1 MDKSGPSVTTE
12 KDDDQQLAKRLALRT
27 ANVAHLTASR
37 DSSLYDKLDGSIKK
51 NTSLIKKL
59 KSGITST
66 QFAAIKK
73 DVLSLKLEKYI
84 EEVALSISEAIYKT
98 SSDIWAAVE
107 ISSLIH
113 QRYAAFSPL
122 LLANTLKHFGPPPS
136 FVGVA
141 TEQRERDETV
151 RVHRQRSSLRFIS
164 ELYLVGIA
172 QDPPK
177 SKDGLIGNILFEM
190 LSKDKTHLNIS
201 ICVAFVKFFSI
212 CIIDSKH
219 LQSEE
224 TADQDNHDQSTTMIL
239 DSLIP
244 SHYRTSISKILNS
257 YFDSAAFHL
266 IRDHQHVKRLEK
278 ITSDCFIA
286 RGEIY
291 EDKQDAYDKTVK
303 VYQKLRTSVET
314 LSTYLKRD
322 MPELAEDD
330 DAARSGMNIIMSG
343 GKSIR
348 DEKEFKTGIWE
359 DEESKLFYDNILDL
373 KNQVPAILLGIR
385 PKDDKPSED
394 TVSKSDDNAPTGD
407 QDNPISVETT
417 IHDGTDEYA
426 SVLSTYEPTTHEHE
440 EKKVESASFN
450 ATLITIFSRMLNA
463 VNKETIDQIAV
474 EFAFQ
479 NNRGSRRKM
488 VETLLA
494 LSYQR
499 LDLIPYYSR
508 LIATLNP
515 YMPDIGTGVL
525 EELNRMFHAQQ
536 KRKEQMFIDK
546 KIKVIRYIGEL
557 TKFRIT
563 PLHVV
568 FHVIKVLLDD
578 FMHHNVD
585 LLCALLDNCGRF
597 LFRHP
602 DTNAQTADFIEIMQ
616 RKKISQNLDSRHIFM
631 IDNAIHEC
639 NPPDTVAFTIKQRE
653 PMVQYLRKLIYYDLD
668 LSSARSILVQ
678 LRKANWS
685 DPLVLATMRKLFTK
699 IWKIKFSN
707 LGLMAFLSSELSR
720 YYPEFG
726 VAIVDSCLEDI
737 RCSLEENIFK
747 HNQRRIST
755 AKFLGHLHTYRM
767 VDSNVIFETL
777 YLLLRFG
784 HVGGVP
790 MPHVSCPLDAANDF
804 FRLRLVCTILDACG
818 SAFQTGI
825 DGRSLDDFLAFMQMY
840 MFTKTALPME
850 AEFFIDETLEMVRPK
865 LIRVKSYDEAVELV
879 NKIAERQSKVQR
891 AMVPTAGVHG
901 DSSTTTTAFEGVQD
915 DADDEVLDLQGSDAE
930 EEADLEDLSDDENGE
945 HNESLNDD
953 DEEELVIRMAPP
965 PKTEEDLDF
974 EREFSSMMQESLDSR
989 KNERKP
995 SLFDAPI
1002 PRRLKSTAAPTGN
1015 LNISPAKSDEMD
1027 EADDE
1032 GFVKFT
1038 MLTRRGNKQQAK
1050 TMELP
1055 ADSLFAVSTLF
1066 KQQAEQE
1073 EKTRLKKLVLGYEE
1087 RERSNFLREQAFQN
1101 GSWQASAALF
1111 NGPSNDTVDAPS
1123 NSSRGRGRGK
1133 GRGSYRVIWTSAP

>member
-1 MDKSGPSVTTE
+1 
-12 KDDDQQLAKRLALRT
+12 
-27 ANVAHLTASR
+27 
-37 DSSLYDKLDGSIKK
+37 LDGSIKK

-190 LSKDKTHLNIS
+190 ACFKDKTHLNIS

-348 DEKEFKTGIWE
+348 DEKFKTGIWE

-394 TVSKSDDNAPTGD
+394 TVSKSDDNAPTED
-407 QDNPISVETT
+407 QDNPIS
-417 IHDGTDEYA
+417 
-426 SVLSTYEPTTHEHE
+426 PTTHEHE

-515 YMPDIGTGVL
+515 YMPDIGTG
-525 EELNRMFHAQQ
+525 LNRMFHAQQ

-546 KIKVIRYIGEL
+546 KIKACNHVIRYIGEL